1 MTPPT
6 HRPTYPALPGRAGG
20 RAQEGADGEDDGL
33 PRVERLLL
41 DIYSQISEPDGIYAV
56 ARSHS
61 MLAQVGRG
69 GRVVD
74 GSK

>member
-1 MTPPT
+1 MITPPT
-6 HRPTYPALPGRAGG
+6 CPPTHPALPGRAGG
-20 RAQEGADGEDDGL
+20 RAQAGAGGEDDGL

-61 MLAQVGRG
+61 MLAQVGWG
-69 GRVVD
+69 GRVV
-74 GSK
+74 GG